1 MSDTTSKE
9 IIELVDHL
17 FKNGYN
23 PNVIRLN
30 LEQMKSDL
38 ILLIKYSESFD
49 DLLTT
54 LETYST
60 ILYPTAVGGNPNE

>member
-23 PNVIRLN
+23 PNF
-30 LEQMKSDL
+30 
-38 ILLIKYSESFD
+38 IKLGFEELTYTPRES
-49 DLLTT
+49 
-54 LETYST
+54 
-60 ILYPTAVGGNPNE
+60 NK